1 MSGEMSLAGRFGK
14 VEIAYCKSLM
24 ICGRTQENMVP
35 QFIEQVIQPKS
46 IVAGFHRLV
55 IQCKPLRYSMFGMI
69 LAKVATVVS
78 VSIMLVK
85 EE

>member
-24 ICGRTQENMVP
+24 ICGHTQENMVP

-55 IQCKPLRYSMFGMI
+55 I
-69 LAKVATVVS
+69 TV
-78 VSIMLVK
+78 
-85 EE
+85 